1 MLHLSFVGDLGCAL
15 GLILMFVGLAAGE
28 VNDAKRRVRRRIEEM
43 VVEELADLYKE
54 GHVRVAPPEPTVQLE
69 EDEDD
74 AVARNRAER

>member
-1 MLHLSFVGDLGCAL
+1 
-15 GLILMFVGLAAGE
+15 MFVGLAAAE
-28 VNDAKRRVRRRIEEM
+28 ISDAKKRVKRQIEEM
-43 VVEELADLYKE
+43 VIEELADLYKE